1 MDTRGSGP
9 LLVLL
14 AFALATGAAAQ
25 HLGLGSLS
33 TPGPGFF
40 PFLNAVGLGLTALVL
55 VVQVRHRA
63 RHAGESGSPWP
74 IVLGVAAG
82 IAAYGILVEH
92 LGFPLTSF
100 LFLLLC
106 WVVVARQPVWRSVML
121 AAATAATAYLLFDRL
136 LGVRLPRGLLGL

>member
-55 VVQVRHRA
+55 VVQARHRVRHV
-63 RHAGESGSPWP
+63 GESGSPWP

-136 LGVRLPRGLLGL
+136 LGVRLPSGLLGL

>member
-1 MDTRGSGP
+1 VDTRGSGP

-55 VVQVRHRA
+55 VVQARHRA
-63 RHAGESGSPWP
+63 RHAGESGSAWP

-106 WVVVARQPVWRSVML
+106 WVVVAREPLWRSVML
-121 AAATAATAYLLFDRL
+121 AAVTVAAAYLLFDRL

>member
-14 AFALATGAAAQ
+14 AFALAMSAAAQ
-25 HLGLGSLS
+25 RLGLGSLS

-55 VVQVRHRA
+55 VVQARRQA
-63 RHAGESGSPWP
+63 RHDGESGSAWP
-74 IVLGVAAG
+74 IVLGVTAG
-82 IAAYGILVEH
+82 IAAYGILVDH

-121 AAATAATAYLLFDRL
+121 AAVTAVTIYLLFDRL